1 MVVNNNKEENIMD
14 IERKEKLEEII
25 TRLDSISEILYG
37 LQLLDLNCNEFSAL
51 NVADFLE
58 LPIEE
63 LANIRFQ
70 LNNF

>member
-1 MVVNNNKEENIMD
+1 MD

-58 LPIEE
+58 LPI
-63 LANIRFQ
+63 
-70 LNNF
+70 

>member
-1 MVVNNNKEENIMD
+1 MD
-14 IERKEKLEEII
+14 IERKEKLE
-25 TRLDSISEILYG
+25 EILYG

-70 LNNF
+70 LNNS

>member
-1 MVVNNNKEENIMD
+1 MD

-37 LQLLDLNCNEFSAL
+37 LQLLDLNCNEFYAL